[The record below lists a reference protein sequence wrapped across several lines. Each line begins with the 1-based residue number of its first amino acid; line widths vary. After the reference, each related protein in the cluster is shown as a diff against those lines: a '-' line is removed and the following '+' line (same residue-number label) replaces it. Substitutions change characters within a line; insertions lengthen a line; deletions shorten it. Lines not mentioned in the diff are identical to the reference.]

1 MNYDVIIIGAG
12 ASGLAAAITAAQA
25 GESVLVLERMPRAG
39 KKILATGNGRCNVS
53 NRHAATHEYHNKHF
67 AAPALQAF
75 GAAQCEAFFH
85 GLGLALWEDAEGRLY
100 PRSNMAAS
108 VLDAL
113 RFGAT
118 RAGAEMLCD
127 TAAAQLA
134 RTNGEFVVN
143 SKWHARRVII
153 AAGGCAAPAHGSD
166 GSGFALLRD
175 LGHTIIT
182 PKPALVQL
190 RCNWPLLPSLKGLR
204 VRARA
209 ALKYDD
215 EVLRESEGEILFTD
229 DGISGIAAMELSLAY
244 RPGCTIELDLL
255 PDYTHEQLENLLTQW
270 QTDLPLAGLLP
281 KRVAEAVVKSGQS
294 PKKIALPVMGT
305 RDFLHAQVTAGGADV
320 REFDPHTLQSKLV
333 PGLFACGEVLDV
345 HGGCGGF
352 NLHWAW
358 ASGVLAGTRR
368 RCAGELAT

>member
-25 GESVLVLERMPRAG
+25 GERVLVLERMPRAG

-53 NRHAATHEYHNKHF
+53 NRHAATHEYHNQRF

-75 GAAQCEAFFH
+75 GAGECEAFFH
-85 GLGLALWEDAEGRLY
+85 ALGLALWEDAEGRLY
-100 PRSNMAAS
+100 PRSNTAAS

-113 RFGAT
+113 RFGAQ
-118 RAGAEMLCD
+118 RAGAEMLCNVTAD
-127 TAAAQLA
+127 TLVRNGKGFAVNHHLRAQ
-134 RTNGEFVVN
+134 
-143 SKWHARRVII
+143 RVIV

-166 GSGFALLRD
+166 GSGFALLRG

-190 RCNWPLLPSLKGLR
+190 RCNSPLLPSLKGLR

-209 ALKYDD
+209 TLVHNG
-215 EVLRESEGEILFTD
+215 EILRESEGEILFTD
-229 DGISGIAAMELSLAY
+229 DGLSGIAAMELSLGY
-244 RPGCTIELDLL
+244 RPGCTVELDLL
-255 PDYTHEQLENLLTQW
+255 PDYTPEQLAALLAQW
-270 QTDLPLAGLLP
+270 RAFTDLPLTGLLP
-281 KRVAEAVVKSGQS
+281 KRVAETVVKSGQS
-294 PKKIALPVMGT
+294 AKKIAFPVAGT
-305 RDFLHAQVTAGGADV
+305 RDFAHAQVTAGGADV
-320 REFDPHTLQSKLV
+320 REFDPQTLQSQLL
-333 PGLFACGEVLDV
+333 PELFACGEVLDV

-358 ASGVLAGTRR
+358 ASGRLAALSLRR
-368 RCAGELAT
+368 